1 MKTACTLCLILAST
15 SLFAQNYITPKGE
28 FMDTTRVFSPA
39 CAPPYQIFYYSVNA
53 KYPVSS
59 TVLLSESRA
68 FLKQKQQIYTG
79 SGYVTFR
86 FIIDC
91 EGIMSRVLVQQ
102 TDDQYKTVHFQKEF
116 VNDLYAYLKTMDQWK
131 KNLKIKDIENINYIA
146 FISFKI
152 KNGEVVNII
161 P

>member
-1 MKTACTLCLILAST
+1 
-15 SLFAQNYITPKGE
+15 
-28 FMDTTRVFSPA
+28 MDTTRVFSPE
-39 CAPPYQIFYYSVNA
+39 CAPPYQIFYYSADA

-59 TVLLSESRA
+59 TILLSESRA
-68 FLKQKQQIYTG
+68 FLKQKKQIHSG
-79 SGYVTFR
+79 NGYVTFR

-91 EGIMSRVLVQQ
+91 QGTMSRVLVQQ
-102 TDDQYKTVHFQKEF
+102 TDDNYKAIHFQKEF
-116 VNDLYAYLKTMDQWK
+116 VNDLYSYLKTMDQWK
-131 KNLKIKDIENINYIA
+131 KNLKLRNLENINYIA